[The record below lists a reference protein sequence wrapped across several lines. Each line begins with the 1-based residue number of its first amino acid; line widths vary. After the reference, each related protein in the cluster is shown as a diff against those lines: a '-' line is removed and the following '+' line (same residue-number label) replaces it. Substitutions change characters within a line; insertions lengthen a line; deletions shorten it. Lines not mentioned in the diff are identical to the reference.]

1 MRNRFLP
8 SPLAAIAA
16 TALAGSVLAGCSSE
30 SNGANGSDIIATTN
44 VWADVASA
52 VTGSDVD
59 AIITG
64 DAVDPHHYEPS
75 AKDLSRIKEADTVV
89 ANGGA
94 YDSALY
100 TAAEQDRIIYA
111 IPLLNEHEA
120 HDHDHAHAHM
130 PESLDE
136 LEHAWFAPEKVL
148 QVAEDIADRTG
159 GDASD
164 VKQRIGDIQSKL
176 NAVPHVHIGMT
187 ETIAAGLVWGT
198 ELHDITPEE
207 YIKAEAICGEYAPG
221 EQPPSSQPNWEDA
234 SKERYI
240 PYVGMGET
248 TPEYAAEP
256 ACDGRGI
263 LIVDSIVDYGDR
275 DDTQRRI
282 AFEALT
288 ADPSGKTRE
297 YTFPGQ
303 CPSLRK
309 QLDGHDIYPVY
320 LDYGSDTDALCR
332 AKANYGGNARVLSN
346 REEYVDPC

>member
-30 SNGANGSDIIATTN
+30 SNDANGSDMIATTN

-52 VTGSDVD
+52 VTGEDVD

-94 YDSALY
+94 YDAALY

-111 IPLLNEHEA
+111 IPLLDEHEA
-120 HDHDHAHAHM
+120 HEHDHDHEHAHDHAHM
-130 PESLDE
+130 PNSLDE

-207 YIKAEAICGEYAPG
+207 YVKASLNHQEPSASAVAAFLEQIERGELDMLFVNPQSTNSATQRLADAAKAHNVPVV
-221 EQPPSSQPNWEDA
+221 EIRETPPAGQNFLDYFE
-234 SKERYI
+234 EI
-240 PYVGMGET
+240 VGQIT
-248 TPEYAAEP
+248 DIAAHAEP
-256 ACDGRGI
+256 
-263 LIVDSIVDYGDR
+263 
-275 DDTQRRI
+275 T
-282 AFEALT
+282 
-288 ADPSGKTRE
+288 
-297 YTFPGQ
+297 
-303 CPSLRK
+303 
-309 QLDGHDIYPVY
+309 GHHH
-320 LDYGSDTDALCR
+320 
-332 AKANYGGNARVLSN
+332 
-346 REEYVDPC
+346 

>member
-1 MRNRFLP
+1 MRNRFHF

-16 TALAGSVLAGCSSE
+16 TALAGSVLTGCSSE
-30 SNGANGSDIIATTN
+30 GNDASDSDMIATTN

-52 VTGSDVD
+52 VTGEDVD

-75 AKDLSRIKEADTVV
+75 AKDLSRIKGADTVV

-94 YDSALY
+94 YDAALY

-111 IPLLNEHEA
+111 IPLLDEHDHEHA
-120 HDHDHAHAHM
+120 HDHDHM
-130 PESLDE
+130 LDSLDE

-164 VKQRIGDIQSKL
+164 VKQRIGEIQSKL

-207 YIKAEAICGEYAPG
+207 YIKASLNHQEPSAAAVAAFLEQIERGELDMLFVNPQSTNSATQRLADAAKAHNVPVV
-221 EQPPSSQPNWEDA
+221 EIRETPPAGQNFLDYFQE
-234 SKERYI
+234 I
-240 PYVGMGET
+240 VGQIT
-248 TPEYAAEP
+248 DIAAHAEP
-256 ACDGRGI
+256 
-263 LIVDSIVDYGDR
+263 
-275 DDTQRRI
+275 
-282 AFEALT
+282 
-288 ADPSGKTRE
+288 
-297 YTFPGQ
+297 
-303 CPSLRK
+303 
-309 QLDGHDIYPVY
+309 
-320 LDYGSDTDALCR
+320 TDHHH
-332 AKANYGGNARVLSN
+332 
-346 REEYVDPC
+346 

>member
-1 MRNRFLP
+1 MRNRFHV
-8 SPLAAIAA
+8 SPQAAGAA
-16 TALAGSVLAGCSSE
+16 TALGGSALAGCASE
-30 SNGANGSDIIATTN
+30 SNDASGNDIIATTN

-52 VTGSDVD
+52 VTGEDVD

-75 AKDLSRIKEADTVV
+75 AKDLSRIKGADTVV

-94 YDSALY
+94 YDAALY

-111 IPLLNEHEA
+111 IPLLDEHEA
-120 HDHDHAHAHM
+120 HEHDHDHAHM
-130 PESLDE
+130 PNSLDE

-207 YIKAEAICGEYAPG
+207 YVKASLNHQEPPASAVAAFLEQIERGELDMLFVNPQSTNSATQRLADAAKAHNVPVV
-221 EQPPSSQPNWEDA
+221 EIRETPPAGQNFLDYFE
-234 SKERYI
+234 EI
-240 PYVGMGET
+240 VGQIT
-248 TPEYAAEP
+248 DIAAHAEP
-256 ACDGRGI
+256 
-263 LIVDSIVDYGDR
+263 
-275 DDTQRRI
+275 T
-282 AFEALT
+282 
-288 ADPSGKTRE
+288 
-297 YTFPGQ
+297 
-303 CPSLRK
+303 
-309 QLDGHDIYPVY
+309 GHHH
-320 LDYGSDTDALCR
+320 
-332 AKANYGGNARVLSN
+332 
-346 REEYVDPC
+346 

>member
-1 MRNRFLP
+1 MRNRFHP

-30 SNGANGSDIIATTN
+30 SNDASGSDMIATTN

-52 VTGSDVD
+52 VTGEDVD

-75 AKDLSRIKEADTVV
+75 AKDLSRIKEANTVV

-94 YDSALY
+94 YDAALY
-100 TAAEQDRIIYA
+100 TAAEQDRIIFA
-111 IPLLNEHEA
+111 IPLLDEHEA
-120 HDHDHAHAHM
+120 HEHAHDHAHM
-130 PESLDE
+130 PNSLDE

-207 YIKAEAICGEYAPG
+207 YIKASLNHQEPSAAAVAAFLEQIERGELDMLFVNPQSTNSATQRLADAAKEHNVPVV
-221 EQPPSSQPNWEDA
+221 EIRETPPSGQRFLDYFEEIVDQIA
-234 SKERYI
+234 DI
-240 PYVGMGET
+240 
-248 TPEYAAEP
+248 AAHAEP
-256 ACDGRGI
+256 
-263 LIVDSIVDYGDR
+263 
-275 DDTQRRI
+275 T
-282 AFEALT
+282 
-288 ADPSGKTRE
+288 
-297 YTFPGQ
+297 
-303 CPSLRK
+303 
-309 QLDGHDIYPVY
+309 GHHH
-320 LDYGSDTDALCR
+320 
-332 AKANYGGNARVLSN
+332 
-346 REEYVDPC
+346 

>member
-1 MRNRFLP
+1 MRNRFHF

-30 SNGANGSDIIATTN
+30 GNDASDSDMIATTN

-52 VTGSDVD
+52 VTGEDVD

-75 AKDLSRIKEADTVV
+75 AKDLSRIKGADTVV

-94 YDSALY
+94 YDAALY

-111 IPLLNEHEA
+111 IPLLDEHDHEHA
-120 HDHDHAHAHM
+120 HDHDHNHHHAHM
-130 PESLDE
+130 PHSLNE

-164 VKQRIGDIQSKL
+164 VKQRIGGIQSKL
-176 NAVPHVHIGMT
+176 NTVPHVHIGMT

-207 YIKAEAICGEYAPG
+207 YVKASLNHQEPSASAVAAFLEQIERGELDMLFVNPQSTNSATQRLADAAKAHNVPVV
-221 EQPPSSQPNWEDA
+221 EIRETPPAGQNFLDYFE
-234 SKERYI
+234 EI
-240 PYVGMGET
+240 VGQIT
-248 TPEYAAEP
+248 DIAAHAEP
-256 ACDGRGI
+256 
-263 LIVDSIVDYGDR
+263 
-275 DDTQRRI
+275 
-282 AFEALT
+282 
-288 ADPSGKTRE
+288 
-297 YTFPGQ
+297 
-303 CPSLRK
+303 
-309 QLDGHDIYPVY
+309 
-320 LDYGSDTDALCR
+320 TDHHH
-332 AKANYGGNARVLSN
+332 
-346 REEYVDPC
+346 

>member
-1 MRNRFLP
+1 MRNRFHP

-30 SNGANGSDIIATTN
+30 SNDASGSDIIATTN

-52 VTGSDVD
+52 VTGEDVD

-64 DAVDPHHYEPS
+64 DAVDPHHFEPS
-75 AKDLSRIKEADTVV
+75 AKDLSRIKGADTVV

-94 YDSALY
+94 YDAALY

-111 IPLLNEHEA
+111 IPLLDEHEA
-120 HDHDHAHAHM
+120 HEHAHDHEHM
-130 PESLDE
+130 PDSLDE

-187 ETIAAGLVWGT
+187 EPIAAGLVWGT

-207 YIKAEAICGEYAPG
+207 YVKASLNHQEPSASAVAAFLEQIERGELDMLFVNPQSTNSATQRLADAAKAHNVPVV
-221 EQPPSSQPNWEDA
+221 EIRETPPAGQNFLDYFE
-234 SKERYI
+234 EI
-240 PYVGMGET
+240 VGQIT
-248 TPEYAAEP
+248 DIAAHAEP
-256 ACDGRGI
+256 
-263 LIVDSIVDYGDR
+263 
-275 DDTQRRI
+275 
-282 AFEALT
+282 
-288 ADPSGKTRE
+288 
-297 YTFPGQ
+297 
-303 CPSLRK
+303 
-309 QLDGHDIYPVY
+309 
-320 LDYGSDTDALCR
+320 TDHHH
-332 AKANYGGNARVLSN
+332 
-346 REEYVDPC
+346 

>member
-1 MRNRFLP
+1 MRNRFHP

-30 SNGANGSDIIATTN
+30 SNDASGSDMIATTN

-52 VTGSDVD
+52 VTGEDVD

-75 AKDLSRIKEADTVV
+75 AKDLSRIKGADTVV

-111 IPLLNEHEA
+111 IPLLDEHEA

-130 PESLDE
+130 PNSLDE

-207 YIKAEAICGEYAPG
+207 YVKASLNHQEPSAAAVAAFLEQIERGELDMLFVNPQSTNSATQRLADAAKAHNVPVV
-221 EQPPSSQPNWEDA
+221 EIRETPPAGQNFLDYFE
-234 SKERYI
+234 EI
-240 PYVGMGET
+240 VGQIT
-248 TPEYAAEP
+248 DIAAHAEP
-256 ACDGRGI
+256 
-263 LIVDSIVDYGDR
+263 
-275 DDTQRRI
+275 T
-282 AFEALT
+282 
-288 ADPSGKTRE
+288 
-297 YTFPGQ
+297 
-303 CPSLRK
+303 
-309 QLDGHDIYPVY
+309 GHHH
-320 LDYGSDTDALCR
+320 
-332 AKANYGGNARVLSN
+332 
-346 REEYVDPC
+346 

>member
-1 MRNRFLP
+1 MRNRFQL

-16 TALAGSVLAGCSSE
+16 TALAGAALAGCSSE
-30 SNGANGSDIIATTN
+30 SNDASGSDIIATTN

-64 DAVDPHHYEPS
+64 DAVDPHHFEPS
-75 AKDLSRIKEADTVV
+75 AKDLARIKGANTVV

-94 YDSALY
+94 YDAALY

-111 IPLLNEHEA
+111 IPLLDEHDHEHA
-120 HDHDHAHAHM
+120 HDHAHM
-130 PESLDE
+130 PDSLDE

-164 VKQRIGDIQSKL
+164 VKQRIGEIQSKL

-207 YIKAEAICGEYAPG
+207 YVKASLNHQEPSASAVAAFLEQIERGELDMLFVNPQSTNSATQRLADAAKAHNVPVV
-221 EQPPSSQPNWEDA
+221 EIRETPPAGQNFLDYFE
-234 SKERYI
+234 EI
-240 PYVGMGET
+240 VGQIT
-248 TPEYAAEP
+248 DIAAHAEP
-256 ACDGRGI
+256 
-263 LIVDSIVDYGDR
+263 
-275 DDTQRRI
+275 
-282 AFEALT
+282 
-288 ADPSGKTRE
+288 
-297 YTFPGQ
+297 
-303 CPSLRK
+303 
-309 QLDGHDIYPVY
+309 
-320 LDYGSDTDALCR
+320 TDHHH
-332 AKANYGGNARVLSN
+332 
-346 REEYVDPC
+346 

>member
-1 MRNRFLP
+1 MRNRFHL
-8 SPLAAIAA
+8 SPLAAVAA

-30 SNGANGSDIIATTN
+30 SNDASGSGIIATTN

-52 VTGSDVD
+52 VTGEDVD

-75 AKDLSRIKEADTVV
+75 AKDLSRIKGADTVV

-94 YDSALY
+94 YDAALY

-111 IPLLNEHEA
+111 IPLLDEHEHGHEHA
-120 HDHDHAHAHM
+120 HDHAHM

-207 YIKAEAICGEYAPG
+207 YVKASLNYQEPSAAAVAAFLEQIERGELDMLVVNPQSTNSATQRLADAAKAHNVPVV
-221 EQPPSSQPNWEDA
+221 EIRETPPAGQNFLDYFE
-234 SKERYI
+234 EI
-240 PYVGMGET
+240 VGQIT
-248 TPEYAAEP
+248 DIAAHAEP
-256 ACDGRGI
+256 
-263 LIVDSIVDYGDR
+263 
-275 DDTQRRI
+275 T
-282 AFEALT
+282 
-288 ADPSGKTRE
+288 
-297 YTFPGQ
+297 
-303 CPSLRK
+303 
-309 QLDGHDIYPVY
+309 GHHH
-320 LDYGSDTDALCR
+320 
-332 AKANYGGNARVLSN
+332 
-346 REEYVDPC
+346 

>member
-1 MRNRFLP
+1 MRNRFHF

-30 SNGANGSDIIATTN
+30 GNDASDSDMIATTN

-52 VTGSDVD
+52 VTGEDVD

-75 AKDLSRIKEADTVV
+75 AKDLSRIKGADTVV

-94 YDSALY
+94 YDAALY
-100 TAAEQDRIIYA
+100 TAAEQDRIINA
-111 IPLLNEHEA
+111 IPLLDEHDHEHGHEHE
-120 HDHDHAHAHM
+120 HGHAHM
-130 PESLDE
+130 PDSLDE

-164 VKQRIGDIQSKL
+164 VKQRIGEIQSKL

-207 YIKAEAICGEYAPG
+207 YVKASLNHQEPSASAVAAFLEQIERGELDMLFVNPQSTNSATQRLADAAKAHNVPVV
-221 EQPPSSQPNWEDA
+221 EIRETPPAGQNFLDYFQE
-234 SKERYI
+234 I
-240 PYVGMGET
+240 VGQIT
-248 TPEYAAEP
+248 DIAAHAEP
-256 ACDGRGI
+256 
-263 LIVDSIVDYGDR
+263 
-275 DDTQRRI
+275 
-282 AFEALT
+282 
-288 ADPSGKTRE
+288 
-297 YTFPGQ
+297 
-303 CPSLRK
+303 
-309 QLDGHDIYPVY
+309 
-320 LDYGSDTDALCR
+320 TDHHH
-332 AKANYGGNARVLSN
+332 
-346 REEYVDPC
+346 

>member
-1 MRNRFLP
+1 MRNRFHF

-30 SNGANGSDIIATTN
+30 GNDASGSDMIATTN

-52 VTGSDVD
+52 VTGEDVD

-94 YDSALY
+94 YDAALY

-111 IPLLNEHEA
+111 IPLLDEHDHEHGHEHE
-120 HDHDHAHAHM
+120 HGHAHM
-130 PESLDE
+130 PDSLDE
-136 LEHAWFAPEKVL
+136 LEHAWFAPEKAL

-164 VKQRIGDIQSKL
+164 VKQRIGEIQSKL

-207 YIKAEAICGEYAPG
+207 YVKASLNHQEPSASAVAAFLEQIERGELDMLFVNPQSTNSATQRLADAAKAHNVPIV
-221 EQPPSSQPNWEDA
+221 EIRETPPAGQNFLDYFE
-234 SKERYI
+234 EI
-240 PYVGMGET
+240 VGQIT
-248 TPEYAAEP
+248 DIAAHAEP
-256 ACDGRGI
+256 
-263 LIVDSIVDYGDR
+263 
-275 DDTQRRI
+275 
-282 AFEALT
+282 
-288 ADPSGKTRE
+288 
-297 YTFPGQ
+297 
-303 CPSLRK
+303 
-309 QLDGHDIYPVY
+309 
-320 LDYGSDTDALCR
+320 TDHHH
-332 AKANYGGNARVLSN
+332 
-346 REEYVDPC
+346 

>member
-1 MRNRFLP
+1 MRNRFHF

-30 SNGANGSDIIATTN
+30 GNDASDSDMIATTN

-52 VTGSDVD
+52 VTGEDVD

-64 DAVDPHHYEPS
+64 DAVDPHHFEPS

-94 YDSALY
+94 YDAALY

-111 IPLLNEHEA
+111 IPLLDEHDHEHE
-120 HDHDHAHAHM
+120 HGHAHM
-130 PESLDE
+130 PDSLDE
-136 LEHAWFAPEKVL
+136 REHAWFAPEKVL

-164 VKQRIGDIQSKL
+164 VKQRIGEIQSTL

-207 YIKAEAICGEYAPG
+207 YVKASLNHQEPSASAVAAFLEQIERGELDMLFVNPQSTNSATQRLADAAKAHNVPVV
-221 EQPPSSQPNWEDA
+221 EIRETPPAGQNFLDYFQE
-234 SKERYI
+234 I
-240 PYVGMGET
+240 VGQIT
-248 TPEYAAEP
+248 DIAAHAEP
-256 ACDGRGI
+256 T
-263 LIVDSIVDYGDR
+263 S
-275 DDTQRRI
+275 
-282 AFEALT
+282 
-288 ADPSGKTRE
+288 
-297 YTFPGQ
+297 
-303 CPSLRK
+303 
-309 QLDGHDIYPVY
+309 HHH
-320 LDYGSDTDALCR
+320 
-332 AKANYGGNARVLSN
+332 
-346 REEYVDPC
+346 

>member
-1 MRNRFLP
+1 MRNRFHP

-16 TALAGSVLAGCSSE
+16 TALAGSVLGGCSSE

-75 AKDLSRIKEADTVV
+75 AKDLSRIKGADTVV

-94 YDSALY
+94 YDAALY

-111 IPLLNEHEA
+111 IPLLDEHEA
-120 HDHDHAHAHM
+120 HDHEHAHM
-130 PESLDE
+130 PNSLDE

-207 YIKAEAICGEYAPG
+207 YVKASLNHQEPSASAVAAFLEQIERGELDMLFVNPQSTNSATQRLADAAKAHNVPVV
-221 EQPPSSQPNWEDA
+221 EIRETPPAGQNFLDYFE
-234 SKERYI
+234 EI
-240 PYVGMGET
+240 VGQIT
-248 TPEYAAEP
+248 DIAAHAEP
-256 ACDGRGI
+256 
-263 LIVDSIVDYGDR
+263 
-275 DDTQRRI
+275 T
-282 AFEALT
+282 
-288 ADPSGKTRE
+288 
-297 YTFPGQ
+297 
-303 CPSLRK
+303 
-309 QLDGHDIYPVY
+309 GHHH
-320 LDYGSDTDALCR
+320 
-332 AKANYGGNARVLSN
+332 
-346 REEYVDPC
+346 

>member
-1 MRNRFLP
+1 MRNRFHF

-30 SNGANGSDIIATTN
+30 GNDASDSDMIATTN

-52 VTGSDVD
+52 VTGEDVD

-75 AKDLSRIKEADTVV
+75 AKDLSRIKGADTVV

-94 YDSALY
+94 YDAALY

-111 IPLLNEHEA
+111 IPLLDEHEA
-120 HDHDHAHAHM
+120 HEHDHGHDHGHDHAHVHDHM
-130 PESLDE
+130 LDSLDE

-164 VKQRIGDIQSKL
+164 VKQRIGEIQSKL

-207 YIKAEAICGEYAPG
+207 YVKASLNHQEPSASAVAAFLEQIERGELDMLFVNPQSTNSATQRLADAAKAHNVPVV
-221 EQPPSSQPNWEDA
+221 EIRETPPAGQNFLDYFE
-234 SKERYI
+234 EI
-240 PYVGMGET
+240 VGQIT
-248 TPEYAAEP
+248 DIAAHAEP
-256 ACDGRGI
+256 
-263 LIVDSIVDYGDR
+263 
-275 DDTQRRI
+275 T
-282 AFEALT
+282 
-288 ADPSGKTRE
+288 
-297 YTFPGQ
+297 
-303 CPSLRK
+303 
-309 QLDGHDIYPVY
+309 GHHH
-320 LDYGSDTDALCR
+320 
-332 AKANYGGNARVLSN
+332 
-346 REEYVDPC
+346 

>member
-1 MRNRFLP
+1 MRNRFHP

-30 SNGANGSDIIATTN
+30 SNDASGSDMIATTN

-52 VTGSDVD
+52 VTGEDVD

-75 AKDLSRIKEADTVV
+75 AKDLSRIKGADTVV

-111 IPLLNEHEA
+111 IPLLDEHEA

-148 QVAEDIADRTG
+148 QVAEDIADRTD

-207 YIKAEAICGEYAPG
+207 YVKASLNHQEPSAAAVAAFLEQIERGELDMLFVNPQSTNSATQRLADAAKAHNVPVV
-221 EQPPSSQPNWEDA
+221 EIRETPPAGQNFLDYFE
-234 SKERYI
+234 EI
-240 PYVGMGET
+240 VGQIT
-248 TPEYAAEP
+248 DIAAHAEP
-256 ACDGRGI
+256 
-263 LIVDSIVDYGDR
+263 
-275 DDTQRRI
+275 T
-282 AFEALT
+282 
-288 ADPSGKTRE
+288 
-297 YTFPGQ
+297 
-303 CPSLRK
+303 
-309 QLDGHDIYPVY
+309 GHHH
-320 LDYGSDTDALCR
+320 
-332 AKANYGGNARVLSN
+332 
-346 REEYVDPC
+346 

>member
-1 MRNRFLP
+1 MRNRFHF

-30 SNGANGSDIIATTN
+30 GNDASDSDMIATTN

-52 VTGSDVD
+52 VTGEDVD

-75 AKDLSRIKEADTVV
+75 AKDLSRIKGADTVV

-94 YDSALY
+94 YDAALY

-111 IPLLNEHEA
+111 IPLLDEHEA
-120 HDHDHAHAHM
+120 HEHDHEHEHDHDHM
-130 PESLDE
+130 LDSLDE

-164 VKQRIGDIQSKL
+164 VKQRIGGIQSKL

-207 YIKAEAICGEYAPG
+207 YVKASLNHQEPSASAVAAFLEQIERGELDMLFVNPQSTNSATQRLADAAKAHNVPVV
-221 EQPPSSQPNWEDA
+221 EIRETPPAGQNFLDYFE
-234 SKERYI
+234 EI
-240 PYVGMGET
+240 VGQIT
-248 TPEYAAEP
+248 DIAAHAEP
-256 ACDGRGI
+256 
-263 LIVDSIVDYGDR
+263 
-275 DDTQRRI
+275 
-282 AFEALT
+282 
-288 ADPSGKTRE
+288 
-297 YTFPGQ
+297 
-303 CPSLRK
+303 
-309 QLDGHDIYPVY
+309 
-320 LDYGSDTDALCR
+320 TDHHH
-332 AKANYGGNARVLSN
+332 
-346 REEYVDPC
+346 

>member
-1 MRNRFLP
+1 MRNRFHP

-30 SNGANGSDIIATTN
+30 SNDASGSDMIATTG

-64 DAVDPHHYEPS
+64 DAVDPHHFEPS
-75 AKDLSRIKEADTVV
+75 AKDLSRIKGADTVV

-94 YDSALY
+94 YDAALY

-111 IPLLNEHEA
+111 IPLLDEHEA
-120 HDHDHAHAHM
+120 HDHEHAHDHAHM
-130 PESLDE
+130 PNSLDE

-207 YIKAEAICGEYAPG
+207 YVKASLNHQEPSAAAVAAFLEQIERGELDMLFVNPQSTNSATQRLADAAKAHNVPVV
-221 EQPPSSQPNWEDA
+221 EIRETPPAGQNFLDYFE
-234 SKERYI
+234 EI
-240 PYVGMGET
+240 VGQIT
-248 TPEYAAEP
+248 DIAAHAEP
-256 ACDGRGI
+256 
-263 LIVDSIVDYGDR
+263 
-275 DDTQRRI
+275 T
-282 AFEALT
+282 
-288 ADPSGKTRE
+288 
-297 YTFPGQ
+297 
-303 CPSLRK
+303 
-309 QLDGHDIYPVY
+309 GHHH
-320 LDYGSDTDALCR
+320 
-332 AKANYGGNARVLSN
+332 
-346 REEYVDPC
+346 

>member
-1 MRNRFLP
+1 MRNRFHF

-30 SNGANGSDIIATTN
+30 GNDASDSDMIATTN

-52 VTGSDVD
+52 VTGEDVD

-75 AKDLSRIKEADTVV
+75 AKDLSRIKGADTVV

-94 YDSALY
+94 YDAALY

-111 IPLLNEHEA
+111 IPLLDE
-120 HDHDHAHAHM
+120 HDHDHAHDHAHM
-130 PESLDE
+130 LDSLDE

-164 VKQRIGDIQSKL
+164 VKQRIGEIQSKL

-207 YIKAEAICGEYAPG
+207 YVKASLNHQEPSASAVAAFLEQIERGELDMLFVNPQSTNSATQRLADAAKAHNVPVV
-221 EQPPSSQPNWEDA
+221 EIRETPPAGQNFLDYFE
-234 SKERYI
+234 EI
-240 PYVGMGET
+240 VGQIT
-248 TPEYAAEP
+248 DIAAHAEP
-256 ACDGRGI
+256 
-263 LIVDSIVDYGDR
+263 
-275 DDTQRRI
+275 
-282 AFEALT
+282 
-288 ADPSGKTRE
+288 
-297 YTFPGQ
+297 
-303 CPSLRK
+303 
-309 QLDGHDIYPVY
+309 
-320 LDYGSDTDALCR
+320 TDHHH
-332 AKANYGGNARVLSN
+332 
-346 REEYVDPC
+346 

>member
-1 MRNRFLP
+1 MRNRFHF

-30 SNGANGSDIIATTN
+30 GNDASDSDMIATTN

-52 VTGSDVD
+52 VTGEDVD

-75 AKDLSRIKEADTVV
+75 AKDLSRIKGADTVV

-94 YDSALY
+94 YDAALY

-111 IPLLNEHEA
+111 IPLLDEHEAHEHDHDHEHA
-120 HDHDHAHAHM
+120 HDHDHM
-130 PESLDE
+130 LDSLDE

-164 VKQRIGDIQSKL
+164 VKQRIGEIQSKL

-207 YIKAEAICGEYAPG
+207 YVKASLNHQEPSASAVAAFLEQIERGELDMLFVNPQSTNSATQRLADAAKAHNVPVV
-221 EQPPSSQPNWEDA
+221 EIRETPPAGQNFLDYFE
-234 SKERYI
+234 EI
-240 PYVGMGET
+240 VGQIT
-248 TPEYAAEP
+248 DIAAHAEP
-256 ACDGRGI
+256 
-263 LIVDSIVDYGDR
+263 
-275 DDTQRRI
+275 T
-282 AFEALT
+282 
-288 ADPSGKTRE
+288 
-297 YTFPGQ
+297 
-303 CPSLRK
+303 
-309 QLDGHDIYPVY
+309 GHHH
-320 LDYGSDTDALCR
+320 
-332 AKANYGGNARVLSN
+332 
-346 REEYVDPC
+346 

>member
-1 MRNRFLP
+1 MRYRFQY
-8 SPLAAIAA
+8 SVGVVAAVVAVGASISSCSTE
-16 TALAGSVLAGCSSE
+16 TADNAEIV
-30 SNGANGSDIIATTN
+30 ATTN

-52 VTGSDVD
+52 VTGEDVD

-111 IPLLNEHEA
+111 IPLLDEHEA

-207 YIKAEAICGEYAPG
+207 YVKASLNHQEPSAAAVAAFLEQIERGELDMLFVNPQSTNSATQRLADAAKAHNVPVV
-221 EQPPSSQPNWEDA
+221 EIRETPPAGQNFLDYFE
-234 SKERYI
+234 EI
-240 PYVGMGET
+240 VGQIT
-248 TPEYAAEP
+248 DIAAHAEP
-256 ACDGRGI
+256 
-263 LIVDSIVDYGDR
+263 
-275 DDTQRRI
+275 T
-282 AFEALT
+282 
-288 ADPSGKTRE
+288 
-297 YTFPGQ
+297 
-303 CPSLRK
+303 
-309 QLDGHDIYPVY
+309 GHHH
-320 LDYGSDTDALCR
+320 
-332 AKANYGGNARVLSN
+332 
-346 REEYVDPC
+346 

>member
-1 MRNRFLP
+1 MRNRFHLTP
-8 SPLAAIAA
+8 VAAVAA
-16 TALAGSVLAGCSSE
+16 TVLVGALGGCSSE

-94 YDSALY
+94 YDAALY

-111 IPLLNEHEA
+111 IPLLDEHEA
-120 HDHDHAHAHM
+120 HDHEHAHDHAHM
-130 PESLDE
+130 PNSLDE

-207 YIKAEAICGEYAPG
+207 YVKASLNHQEPSAAAVAAFLEQIERGELDMLVVNPQSTNSATQRLADAAKAHNVPVV
-221 EQPPSSQPNWEDA
+221 EIRETPPAGQNFLDYFE
-234 SKERYI
+234 EI
-240 PYVGMGET
+240 VGQIT
-248 TPEYAAEP
+248 DIAAHAEP
-256 ACDGRGI
+256 T
-263 LIVDSIVDYGDR
+263 S
-275 DDTQRRI
+275 
-282 AFEALT
+282 
-288 ADPSGKTRE
+288 
-297 YTFPGQ
+297 
-303 CPSLRK
+303 
-309 QLDGHDIYPVY
+309 HHH
-320 LDYGSDTDALCR
+320 
-332 AKANYGGNARVLSN
+332 
-346 REEYVDPC
+346 

>member
-1 MRNRFLP
+1 MRNRFHLTP
-8 SPLAAIAA
+8 VAAVAA
-16 TALAGSVLAGCSSE
+16 TVLVGALGGCSSE

-64 DAVDPHHYEPS
+64 DAVDPHHFEPS
-75 AKDLSRIKEADTVV
+75 AKDLARIKGANTVV

-94 YDSALY
+94 YDAALY

-111 IPLLNEHEA
+111 IPLLDEHEA
-120 HDHDHAHAHM
+120 HEHDHAHAHM

-207 YIKAEAICGEYAPG
+207 YIKASLNHQEPSAAAVAAFLEQIEHGELDMLFVNPQSTNSATQRLADAAKAHNVPVV
-221 EQPPSSQPNWEDA
+221 EIRETPPSGQRFLDYFE
-234 SKERYI
+234 EI
-240 PYVGMGET
+240 VGQIT
-248 TPEYAAEP
+248 DIAAHAEP
-256 ACDGRGI
+256 
-263 LIVDSIVDYGDR
+263 
-275 DDTQRRI
+275 T
-282 AFEALT
+282 
-288 ADPSGKTRE
+288 
-297 YTFPGQ
+297 
-303 CPSLRK
+303 
-309 QLDGHDIYPVY
+309 GHHH
-320 LDYGSDTDALCR
+320 
-332 AKANYGGNARVLSN
+332 
-346 REEYVDPC
+346 

>member
-1 MRNRFLP
+1 MRNRFHP

-30 SNGANGSDIIATTN
+30 SNDASGSDMIATTN

-52 VTGSDVD
+52 VTGEDVD

-94 YDSALY
+94 YDAALY

-111 IPLLNEHEA
+111 IPLLDDHEHA
-120 HDHDHAHAHM
+120 HDHAHM
-130 PESLDE
+130 PNSLDE

-207 YIKAEAICGEYAPG
+207 YVKASLNHQEPSAAAVAAFLEQIERGELDMLFVNPQSTNSATQRLADAAKAHNVPVV
-221 EQPPSSQPNWEDA
+221 EIRETPPAGQNFLDYFE
-234 SKERYI
+234 EI
-240 PYVGMGET
+240 VGQIT
-248 TPEYAAEP
+248 DIAAHAEP
-256 ACDGRGI
+256 
-263 LIVDSIVDYGDR
+263 
-275 DDTQRRI
+275 T
-282 AFEALT
+282 
-288 ADPSGKTRE
+288 
-297 YTFPGQ
+297 
-303 CPSLRK
+303 
-309 QLDGHDIYPVY
+309 GHDH
-320 LDYGSDTDALCR
+320 
-332 AKANYGGNARVLSN
+332 
-346 REEYVDPC
+346 